1 MPTFDLLH
9 KPWVPVLVGGTR
21 TEVSLADALG
31 RAHELDGLAVDD
43 ALQAVAVL
51 RQVLLPVV
59 WDAVGVP
66 RTDSEW
72 ARWWSIGRLDQDRI
86 CAYLAEHAERF
97 DLFHQTQPFAQVG
110 GLRTAKDE
118 TKPVSLLIT
127 AAAVGNNVPLF
138 SARTEGNPPP
148 LSPAEAARAVLTAH
162 CWDTAAIKSGAVG
175 DPKVKAGKT
184 TGNPTGPL
192 GQLGVVVPV
201 GATLAETILLNT
213 PIIPQGL
220 RPQDRPQWR
229 ADIATPVWKPRPAAG
244 LLDLLTWQARRI
256 RLVPETL
263 DDGQVVVRRVVL
275 AAGDRLDPLPQEEP
289 HTWWRQVDKPKPG
302 DPPRRPMRHQPG
314 KSAWRGLTSLLAT
327 RDPEADAP
335 LSQKVSTSSLLRQL
349 GDLQASD
356 HVPADLRLQVLTV
369 GVQYGNQSAVVEDV
383 MVDAIP
389 LPVAALAPDS
399 AARQLLLDIADQA
412 ERLREAANRLGDD
425 LRRAAGGNK
434 LPWDRSQRL
443 GDMLVYDFTPVVH
456 RLLAGLQREPD
467 RVDEAE
473 WAWKTTARRLARAAV
488 APALAAAPP
497 TAFLGRQETEHL
509 AYRLSTAEA
518 RYRAALNAILGP
530 AEDAPETL
538 SPLSGATR

>member
-1 MPTFDLLH
+1 MPTFDLVQE
-9 KPWVPVLVGGTR
+9 PWVPVLTAGTR
-21 TEVSLADALG
+21 TEVSLAEALG
-31 RAHELDGLAVDD
+31 RAHEFDGLAVDD

-59 WDAVGVP
+59 WDAVGLP
-66 RTDSEW
+66 RTASEW
-72 ARWWSIGRLDQDRI
+72 TQWWKAGRLDQHRI
-86 CAYLAEHAERF
+86 NAYLAEHAERF
-97 DLFHQTQPFAQVG
+97 DLFHPMQPFAQVG

-118 TKPVSLLIT
+118 TKPVSLLLT

-148 LSPAEAARAVLTAH
+148 LSPAAAARAVLAAH
-162 CWDTAAIKSGAVG
+162 CWDTAAIKSGAVD

-201 GATLAETILLNT
+201 GASLAETILLNT
-213 PIIPQGL
+213 PVSPQGL
-220 RPQDRPQWR
+220 RSQDRPQWR
-229 ADIATPVWKPRPAAG
+229 AEVAVPKWDSREAKG

-263 DDGQVVVRRVVL
+263 DDGQVVLRRVVL
-275 AAGDRLDPLPQEEP
+275 AAGDRLDPLPEDEP
-289 HTWWRQVDKPKPG
+289 HTGWRQVDKPKPG
-302 DPPRRPMRHQPG
+302 DLPRRPMRHQPG
-314 KSAWRGLTSLLAT
+314 KSAWRGMTSLLAT
-327 RDPEADAP
+327 RDPQAESP
-335 LSQKVSTSSLLRQL
+335 LSQKVATSSLLRQL
-349 GDLQASD
+349 GDLQGAGY
-356 HVPADLRLQVLTV
+356 VPADLRLQVRTV

-383 MVDAIP
+383 MNDAIP

-399 AARQLLLDIADQA
+399 AVRQLLLDIVDQA
-412 ERLREAANRLGDD
+412 ERLRQAANNLDDD
-425 LRRAAGGNK
+425 LRRAAGGDK

-443 GDMLVYDFTPVVH
+443 GDRLVYDFTPGVH

-473 WAWKTTARRLARAAV
+473 WAWKTTARRLGRAA
-488 APALAAAPP
+488 AEPALASAPP
-497 TAFLGRQETEHL
+497 TAFLGRQETERIV
-509 AYRLSTAEA
+509 YRLSTAEA

-538 SPLSGATR
+538 SSLSGATR